1 MLTCVIKE
9 VAQKYEHTISDLKS
23 QLRSY
28 EKQAVELEILNA
40 KYDKV
45 VEENRLMQQTIDFLM
60 AQNEGNN
67 RGAQDRMLGHLTESM
82 PQKDIKKNG
91 RDLKGLCRCNWG
103 FYSFT

>member
-1 MLTCVIKE
+1 MT
-9 VAQKYEHTISDLKS
+9 QKYEHTISDLKS

-60 AQNEGNN
+60 TQNEGNN
-67 RGAQDRMLGHLTESM
+67 RGAQDRMRGLGHLAEFV
-82 PQKDIKKNG
+82 PHKDIKENG
-91 RDLKGLCRCNWG
+91 RDLKGLRRCNQG
-103 FYSFT
+103 VYSFT